1 MKFSNTFLFFI
12 FLLFFSSLSF
22 AGQNQYSEKPKRTS
36 FKSGEKLTYKLHYGI
51 ISGGN
56 ATLTVDEKSFDDK
69 KVFYAKV
76 FAKTTGLTNTL
87 FPIEDSY
94 ESYFD
99 KKSGLPYKAVR
110 NISEGGYKYY
120 SEDFFSVSDSTVKN
134 KKHGRKKIPA
144 NTFDMVSSLYYL
156 RNIDVDTLHN
166 GDILNFT
173 TWFDDEIFPFYL
185 RYKGKEIVETKFGK
199 IRCLRFDPIVEPGRI
214 FKSEDDMSF
223 WITDDENL
231 VPVLI
236 EFDLI
241 VGSVKCELIDYKNV
255 KTNIRW
261 D

>member
-1 MKFSNTFLFFI
+1 MKSSRIINVMIVLSLFYCAEAKQNP
-12 FLLFFSSLSF
+12 SSGAPQSKSF
-22 AGQNQYSEKPKRTS
+22 NP
-36 FKSGEKLTYKLHYGI
+36 GEKLTYKLHYGI
-51 ISGGN
+51 ITGGN
-56 ATLTVDEKSFDDK
+56 ATLTVEEKNYDNK
-69 KVFYAKV
+69 KVYYAKAY
-76 FAKTTGLTNTL
+76 AKTTGLTNTL

-120 SEDFFSVSDSTVKN
+120 SEDFFSASDTTVKN
-134 KKHGRKKIPA
+134 KKHGRKKIPV
-144 NTFDMVSSLYYL
+144 NTLDMVSSLYYL
-156 RNIDVDTLHN
+156 RSIDVDTLRK
-166 GDILNFT
+166 GDVINFT
-173 TWFDDEIFPFYL
+173 TWFSDEIFPFYL
-185 RYKGKEIVETKFGK
+185 RYKGKEIVETEFGK

-223 WITDDENL
+223 WVTDDENL